1 MLWYEFPFCEI
12 LSTSNWFPVAP
23 LPLRELAP
31 CLMHLM
37 PACWTPNVAIPWA
50 ARCKIWA
57 YIPYALSGRYRSYAD
72 MNIYDASA
80 PTPAVLQNFQLPPLL
95 AAQEMVARASAAAI
109 AML

>member
-1 MLWYEFPFCEI
+1 
-12 LSTSNWFPVAP
+12 
-23 LPLRELAP
+23 
-31 CLMHLM
+31 
-37 PACWTPNVAIPWA
+37 
-50 ARCKIWA
+50 
-57 YIPYALSGRYRSYAD
+57 